1 MRSRFIPL
9 VGLSLA
15 AAGVLTAIV
24 FISVGEHTEE
34 QPVESVET
42 VQRLYG
48 GLEQDGDA
56 LGDPDAPVTISIF
69 DDLQCTDCA
78 DYYLATVPPLIEDL
92 VRPGDARLEFRHRSL
107 GQKETTLAAF
117 AAAAAGV
124 QDYQW
129 QYIHL
134 VFANQDQIRVSGAT
148 DEFLARVADS
158 IPAPQFDVDQWQADK
173 DSPEVQAE
181 IDSDVQTA
189 LDLRLTAAPAVV
201 VEGPSGS
208 VELEDSPSLDEIE
221 AAVAEVG

>member
-1 MRSRFIPL
+1 MHRLRRLLPRD
-9 VGLSLA
+9 GPA
-15 AAGVLTAIV
+15 AV
-24 FISVGEHTEE
+24 
-34 QPVESVET
+34 
-42 VQRLYG
+42 
-48 GLEQDGDA
+48 
-56 LGDPDAPVTISIF
+56 
-69 DDLQCTDCA
+69 
-78 DYYLATVPPLIEDL
+78 EDL

-158 IPAPQFDVDQWQADK
+158 IPAPQFDVEQWQADR